1 MRLTVD
7 FYTLRL
13 APGDRVGGIHAAN
26 RVLQLVVG
34 EVDDRFFLEFEPT
47 PLTIFLALVHWN
59 LGLG

>member
-1 MRLTVD
+1 MVGL
-7 FYTLRL
+7 YALRF
-13 APGDRVGGIHAAN
+13 APGDRVRGILAAD
-26 RVLQLVVG
+26 RVLQLVIG